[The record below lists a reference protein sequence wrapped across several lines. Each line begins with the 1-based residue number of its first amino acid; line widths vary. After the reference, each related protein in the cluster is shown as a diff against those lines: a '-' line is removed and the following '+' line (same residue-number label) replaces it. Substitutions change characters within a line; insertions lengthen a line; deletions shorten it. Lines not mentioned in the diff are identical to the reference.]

1 MSSEKNNINNPINP
15 LLRIPAIPTFGIY
28 DESSYLLM
36 QQIRLIKCQ
45 NIIPKNLPPFI
56 IEKIKTFSNKYPKII
71 PEFFHITL
79 NANEIYNEFN
89 ERNIETN
96 LVRINLVA
104 HPYIFNNSKFS
115 MSAKTHINCAIFKSP
130 DEIDSL
136 WESVEEENNIRINPN
151 CDLIDPTLY
160 REIILKIKKEQNKI
174 MLEPNNCAFLLN
186 LNNRITS
193 FYCIIIG
200 THNNLPFK
208 CFVGNYVIIT
218 NGINTS
224 ILNIF
229 VQKLM
234 NYKNIKDLFLSLLLN
249 QMLYNDSLMFILFY
263 ILDKIVN
270 KSKNKVWNIDEIKD
284 LFINGYKIFFA
295 FEYDKN
301 KISQKH
307 HEEDL
312 LNICNYYFNHIKNYI
327 NKLYPGSLAI
337 QNFSQNVLLCNINNK
352 YIVEIIKKYIDFH
365 LSVLYGIMNSYT
377 GYFSEEI
384 NLKNLREEAKK
395 IYKSEIWPKYKDF
408 YCKEFKLGSK
418 EFDKIIMYFMDKNWE
433 KIENHNINIFKD
445 MIKCLEQKKDIIS
458 LLKEIDEPIKEYFYY
473 YIWVFKGKIN
483 GIHKNFGEYSFICN
497 DKIKKIYHCK
507 INEKLDFCNK
517 MIEVITEADSQYNQ
531 PKDY

>member
-1 MSSEKNNINNPINP
+1 
-15 LLRIPAIPTFGIY
+15 LRIPAIPTFGIY

-151 CDLIDPTLY
+151 CDLIDPSLY

-284 LFINGYKIFFA
+284 LFI
-295 FEYDKN
+295 
-301 KISQKH
+301 
-307 HEEDL
+307 
-312 LNICNYYFNHIKNYI
+312 
-327 NKLYPGSLAI
+327 
-337 QNFSQNVLLCNINNK
+337 
-352 YIVEIIKKYIDFH
+352 
-365 LSVLYGIMNSYT
+365 
-377 GYFSEEI
+377 
-384 NLKNLREEAKK
+384 
-395 IYKSEIWPKYKDF
+395 
-408 YCKEFKLGSK
+408 
-418 EFDKIIMYFMDKNWE
+418 
-433 KIENHNINIFKD
+433 
-445 MIKCLEQKKDIIS
+445 
-458 LLKEIDEPIKEYFYY
+458 
-473 YIWVFKGKIN
+473 
-483 GIHKNFGEYSFICN
+483 
-497 DKIKKIYHCK
+497 
-507 INEKLDFCNK
+507 
-517 MIEVITEADSQYNQ
+517 ITKT
-531 PKDY
+531 P